1 MKLFNDYVLAEP
13 WWLLLLLAVPLLI
26 ILGYRLGSRSYL
38 VYPTLRVLG
47 TLGWKPRE
55 RTFRFAP
62 LVLPF
67 LLIPAIIG
75 MSRPQEQKTRTS
87 RTASGIDILIALDVS
102 YSMAIPD
109 FVEPTGRSNYREPRI
124 NAAKKVIT
132 EFIRRRP
139 DDRIGIVCFSG
150 RPYTV
155 APITLDHNVL
165 EHTLKSI
172 ALVNNQ
178 TEGGT
183 AIGTALLAAGSRLEK
198 LRRNDEENNPGQ
210 APDTTTKAKSKVIV
224 IVTDG
229 ADNSSTVSPIEA
241 AGLVAD
247 LGIKVYPVAIG
258 TPQGRLQ
265 GTGQSAQQ
273 EFDTET
279 LEKIAEIT
287 KGDYYRAL
295 DYTGLRESF
304 SSIDKLEKT
313 EVKRNSWLVKKELYP
328 WFIAPSVILL
338 IGFLAFS
345 ALNPPPMP

>member
-13 WWLLLLLAVPLLI
+13 WWLLLLLAIPALI
-26 ILGYRLGSRSYL
+26 FLGYRHGTRSWL
-38 VYPTLRVLG
+38 IYPTLRVLS

-62 LVLPF
+62 FILPF
-67 LLIPAIIG
+67 LLIPAIMG
-75 MSRPQEQKTRTS
+75 MARPQEQKSRTS

-102 YSMAIPD
+102 YSMSIPD
-109 FVEPTGRSNYREPRI
+109 FTEPTGRSNFREPRI

-132 EFIRRRP
+132 EFIARRP
-139 DDRIGIVCFSG
+139 DDRIGIVCFAG

-155 APITLDHNVL
+155 APITLDHNIL
-165 EHTLKSI
+165 KHTLKTI

-183 AIGTALLAAGSRLEK
+183 AIGSALVAAASRLEK
-198 LRRNDEENNPGQ
+198 LKREGDDDKE
-210 APDTTTKAKSKVIV
+210 ATPDANKAKSKVIV
-224 IVTDG
+224 LVTDG
-229 ADNSSTVSPIEA
+229 ASNSGQLSPLEA

-258 TPQGRLQ
+258 TPQGRLH
-265 GTGQSAQQ
+265 GSSMTAQQ
-273 EFDTET
+273 EFDTDT
-279 LEKIAEIT
+279 LEKIAEVT

-304 SSIDKLEKT
+304 SSIDELEKT
-313 EVKRNSWLVKKELYP
+313 EIKQNTYLVKKELYP
-328 WFIAPSVILL
+328 WFVGPSVLLL
-338 IGFLAFS
+338 IGFLVFS

>member
-26 ILGYRLGSRSYL
+26 FLGYRLGSRSYL

-47 TLGWKPRE
+47 TLGWKPKE

-75 MSRPQEQKTRTS
+75 MARPQEQKTRTS

-102 YSMAIPD
+102 YSMSIPD

-139 DDRIGIVCFSG
+139 DDRIGIVCFAG

-155 APITLDHNVL
+155 APITLDHNIL

-183 AIGTALLAAGSRLEK
+183 AIGSALVAAGSRLEK
-198 LRRNDEENNPGQ
+198 LKRDDDDNSDQLSDP
-210 APDTTTKAKSKVIV
+210 ATKAKSKVIV
-224 IVTDG
+224 LVTDG
-229 ADNSSTVSPIEA
+229 ASNSGQLSPLEA

-258 TPQGRLQ
+258 TPQGRLR
-265 GTGQSAQQ
+265 GNAMSAQQ

-279 LEKIAEIT
+279 LEKIAELT

-295 DYTGLRESF
+295 DYTDLRESF
-304 SSIDKLEKT
+304 ASIDKLEKT

-328 WFIAPSVILL
+328 WFIAPSVVLL

>member
-26 ILGYRLGSRSYL
+26 FLGYRYGSRSWL
-38 VYPTLRVLG
+38 IYPTLRVLG
-47 TLGWKPRE
+47 TLGWKPKE
-55 RTFRFAP
+55 KTFRFAP
-62 LVLPF
+62 LILPF

-75 MSRPQEQKTRTS
+75 LARPQEQKTRTS

-102 YSMAIPD
+102 YSMSIPD
-109 FVEPTGRSNYREPRI
+109 FSEPTDRYNRREPRI

-132 EFIRRRP
+132 EFIKRRP
-139 DDRIGIVCFSG
+139 DDRIGIVCFAG

-155 APITLDHNVL
+155 APITLDHNIL
-165 EHTLKSI
+165 EHTLGTI
-172 ALVNNQ
+172 ALVDDQ

-183 AIGTALLAAGSRLEK
+183 AIGSALVAAGSRLEK
-198 LRRNDEENNPGQ
+198 LKRDEDSGEKDSDNTNQ
-210 APDTTTKAKSKVIV
+210 AKSKVIV
-224 IVTDG
+224 LVTDG
-229 ADNSSTVSPIEA
+229 ASNSGQLSPLEA

-258 TPQGRLQ
+258 TPQGRLR
-265 GTGQSAQQ
+265 GANISSQQ

-295 DYTGLRESF
+295 DYSGLRDSF

-313 EVKRNSWLVKKELYP
+313 EVKRNSWLIKKELYP
-328 WFIAPSVILL
+328 WFIGPSVFL
-338 IGFLAFS
+338 IMAFLAFS

>member
-1 MKLFNDYVLAEP
+1 MKLFSDYVLAEP

-26 ILGYRLGSRSYL
+26 VLGYRLGSRNYL
-38 VYPTLRVLG
+38 IYPTLRVLG
-47 TLGWKPRE
+47 TLGWKPKE

-75 MSRPQEQKTRTS
+75 MARPQEQKTRTS

-102 YSMAIPD
+102 YSMSIPD
-109 FVEPTGRSNYREPRI
+109 FTEPTGRSNYREPRI

-139 DDRIGIVCFSG
+139 DDRIGIVCFAG

-155 APITLDHNVL
+155 APITLDHNIL

-183 AIGTALLAAGSRLEK
+183 AIGSALVAAGSRLEK
-198 LRRNDEENNPGQ
+198 LKRDDDDNSEQGS
-210 APDTTTKAKSKVIV
+210 DTATKPKSKIIV
-224 IVTDG
+224 LVTDG
-229 ADNSSTVSPIEA
+229 ASNSGQLSPLEA

-258 TPQGRLQ
+258 TPQGRLN
-265 GTGQSAQQ
+265 GSGLSTQQ

-279 LEKIAEIT
+279 LEKIADLT

-304 SSIDKLEKT
+304 TSIDKLEKT

-328 WFIAPSVILL
+328 WFIGPSVALL

>member
-1 MKLFNDYVLAEP
+1 MNLFNDYVLAEP
-13 WWLLLLLAVPLLI
+13 WWLLLLLAVPILI
-26 ILGYRLGSRSYL
+26 FLGYRLGSRSYL

-47 TLGWKPRE
+47 TLGWKPKE

-75 MSRPQEQKTRTS
+75 MARPQEQKTRTS

-109 FVEPTGRSNYREPRI
+109 FVEPTGRSSFREPRI

-139 DDRIGIVCFSG
+139 DDRIGIVCFAG

-183 AIGTALLAAGSRLEK
+183 AIGSALVAAGSRLEK
-198 LRRNDEENNPGQ
+198 LKRDDDDSDKGDNI
-210 APDTTTKAKSKVIV
+210 ATKAKSKVIV
-224 IVTDG
+224 LVTDG
-229 ADNSSTVSPIEA
+229 ASNSGPLSPLEA
-241 AGLVAD
+241 AGHVAA

-258 TPQGRLQ
+258 TPQGRLS
-265 GTGQSAQQ
+265 GSGQSAQQ

-279 LEKIAEIT
+279 LEEIAKLT

-304 SSIDKLEKT
+304 TSIDKLEKT
-313 EVKRNSWLVKKELYP
+313 EVKRNSWLIKKELYP
-328 WFIAPSVILL
+328 WFIAPSVVLI

>member
-1 MKLFNDYVLAEP
+1 MRLFNDYVLAEP

-26 ILGYRLGSRSYL
+26 FLGYRLGARSFL

-47 TLGWKPRE
+47 TLGWKPKE

-75 MSRPQEQKTRTS
+75 MARPQEQKTRTS

-109 FVEPTGRSNYREPRI
+109 FVEPTGRSTYREPRI

-139 DDRIGIVCFSG
+139 DDRIGIVCFAG

-183 AIGTALLAAGSRLEK
+183 AIGSALVAAGSRLEK
-198 LRRNDEENNPGQ
+198 LKRDDEDNREQGS
-210 APDTTTKAKSKVIV
+210 DTATKAKSKVIV
-224 IVTDG
+224 LVTDG
-229 ADNSSTVSPIEA
+229 ASNSGQLSPLEA

-304 SSIDKLEKT
+304 TSIDKLEKT

-328 WFIAPSVILL
+328 WFIGPSVILL